1 MREDQARLRSLEHR
15 VDELLDTLERRWR
28 ELRLDDERS
37 RSTSA
42 KWLELSALC
51 GELGRLVEQIEAL
64 TEKGGA

>member
-1 MREDQARLRSLEHR
+1 M
-15 VDELLDTLERRWR
+15 DELLDTLERRWR